1 MDATPASDDCHEGRI
16 GTMNLGGQLHLQ
28 KDGRDIDFRLT
39 RFDSIIQQ
47 HLYTSL
53 PLAAWLAL
61 RLLHL
66 AARQKRFEAGAL
78 EDIVL
83 SSHDGNSSTARVGRL
98 ELLHR
103 EVQIIEKYPQKRMR
117 GTKFPIALIKFLTPL
132 KNFCQARRPCSV
144 FPSPSSPF
152 SL

>member
-1 MDATPASDDCHEGRI
+1 MGEILISDH
-16 GTMNLGGQLHLQ
+16 
-28 KDGRDIDFRLT
+28 
-39 RFDSIIQQ
+39 FDSIIQQ
-47 HLYTSL
+47 HLYASL
-53 PLAAWLAL
+53 PLAAWLVL

-66 AARQKRFEAGAL
+66 AARQKQFEAGAL

-83 SSHDGNSSTARVGRL
+83 SSHDEYSSTAARRPLGV
-98 ELLHR
+98 LHR